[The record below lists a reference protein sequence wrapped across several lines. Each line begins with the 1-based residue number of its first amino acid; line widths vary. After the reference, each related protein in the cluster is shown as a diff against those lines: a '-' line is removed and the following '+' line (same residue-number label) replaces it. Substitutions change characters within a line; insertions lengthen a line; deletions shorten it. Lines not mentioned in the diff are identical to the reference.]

1 MVLLGLALRGVAP
14 VAKANRCPIPEP
26 EDFRCLVTESL
37 SASRVK
43 RTQGWSAN
51 GPDGSCGGMVSRR
64 NLKGGAGSARSKEV
78 STIPMQVDLRV
89 HDDVALGEME
99 LFGEVLATV
108 AESDGP
114 LSKSELD
121 EVLGIRRR

>member
-1 MVLLGLALRGVAP
+1 M
-14 VAKANRCPIPEP
+14 
-26 EDFRCLVTESL
+26 
-37 SASRVK
+37 
-43 RTQGWSAN
+43 
-51 GPDGSCGGMVSRR
+51 SRR

-114 LSKSELD
+114 LTKSELD
-121 EVLGIRRR
+121 EVLGVRRR